1 MVVLWTAKFGT
12 GSGGHR
18 KKLKF
23 GTGSAGSSGEI
34 KTKNGLKNSQINL
47 TLGNIF
53 CFFDTFFRFSG
64 NKMQVILLKQ
74 TALD

>member
-12 GSGGHR
+12 GSGGHW

-34 KTKNGLKNSQINL
+34 KIKKWA
-47 TLGNIF
+47 
-53 CFFDTFFRFSG
+53 
-64 NKMQVILLKQ
+64 KK
-74 TALD
+74 